1 MDGFEQSQSGNELSV
16 NRMCPSKESTDREH
30 VQVVYTAVPTMS
42 LKRCNS
48 RVKRLAQLFIEYNHL
63 F

>member
-1 MDGFEQSQSGNELSV
+1 MDLNSHRVAMSSQLIGCVPVKSV
-16 NRMCPSKESTDREH
+16 DREH